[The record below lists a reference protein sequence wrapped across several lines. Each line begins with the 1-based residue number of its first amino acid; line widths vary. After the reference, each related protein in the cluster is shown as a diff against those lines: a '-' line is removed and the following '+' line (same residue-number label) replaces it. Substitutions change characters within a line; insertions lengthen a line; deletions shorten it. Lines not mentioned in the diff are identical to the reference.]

1 MAKNPFGNVRRGFGS
16 TVNFSTT
23 INGITYTDTD
33 AFLAYRKGLYS
44 KSFKIGNKKI
54 ESGLQFW
61 VGGVPCNKP
70 LFLGLIP

>member
-44 KSFKIGNKKI
+44 KSFKIDNKKI
-54 ESGLQFW
+54 KDDNATIKITHNDE
-61 VGGVPCNKP
+61 
-70 LFLGLIP
+70 